1 MRRKGGVK
9 KEEVEDEQREE
20 MEAVCIYNWGKNERR
35 KNKKEEGNKER
46 KEGKILKRVRRS
58 VSE

>member
-20 MEAVCIYNWGKNERR
+20 MEAVCIYNWGKKMKEG
-35 KNKKEEGNKER
+35 KIKKKKEIKKER
-46 KEGKILKRVRRS
+46 KEKSLKG
-58 VSE
+58 